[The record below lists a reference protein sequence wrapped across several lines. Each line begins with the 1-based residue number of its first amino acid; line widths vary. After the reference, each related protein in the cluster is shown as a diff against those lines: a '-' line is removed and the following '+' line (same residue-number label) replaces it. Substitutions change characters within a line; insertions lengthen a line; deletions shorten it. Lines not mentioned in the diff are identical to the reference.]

1 MGNLLNTL
9 HSVADSMIA
18 YQKALQVTGNNV
30 TNANTP
36 GYVRQRLNIESRPL
50 EIQIG
55 LTGGVM
61 ANSLISSRRAYLERA
76 VHEEAQREGRHS
88 QFAFSVEQVEP
99 VFDIAQASGIAGA
112 MDTLFRTFSQWAV
125 SPNDVPARE
134 AVLRSADAVADS
146 FNFTSASLGNAQ
158 RNAEVELRG
167 VVDGINRIGQQLKQL
182 NNELRNDARRLNDP
196 GLDAQIHSAL
206 EELSEYTD
214 FTLLRGDDGSFNVYV
229 GGQTPLVIGDK
240 FYEISTAFSD
250 AGATIYDFMGK
261 DVTGQFQQG
270 RVRGLLDLRNDFL
283 PSVLADVDR
292 LAETFADRI
301 NAQLVAGVN
310 ANGQPPAETLFTYAA
325 GAGAAGSLM
334 ITGITTEDLAAASPD
349 APGGNANAL
358 ALAGLG
364 SVAQIDN
371 FSFTQYFGQIAS
383 RVGRALSAARDDQET
398 HAMLLS
404 QARSIRAQTSEVSLD
419 EEAANLIAFQRGFEA
434 SAQLVRVL
442 DELTETVMNMM
453 R

>member
-1 MGNLLNTL
+1 
-9 HSVADSMIA
+9 
-18 YQKALQVTGNNV
+18 
-30 TNANTP
+30 
-36 GYVRQRLNIESRPL
+36 
-50 EIQIG
+50 
-55 LTGGVM
+55 
-61 ANSLISSRRAYLERA
+61 
-76 VHEEAQREGRHS
+76 
-88 QFAFSVEQVEP
+88 
-99 VFDIAQASGIAGA
+99 
-112 MDTLFRTFSQWAV
+112 
-125 SPNDVPARE
+125 
-134 AVLRSADAVADS
+134 
-146 FNFTSASLGNAQ
+146 
-158 RNAEVELRG
+158 
-167 VVDGINRIGQQLKQL
+167 
-182 NNELRNDARRLNDP
+182 
-196 GLDAQIHSAL
+196 
-206 EELSEYTD
+206 
-214 FTLLRGDDGSFNVYV
+214 
-229 GGQTPLVIGDK
+229 
-240 FYEISTAFSD
+240 
-250 AGATIYDFMGK
+250 
-261 DVTGQFQQG
+261 
-270 RVRGLLDLRNDFL
+270 LLDLRNDFL